1 MLYYLTFIVM
11 GYILGSILF
20 APLFGKLITK
30 KDIIRETKD
39 QNPGTANAF
48 MQGGMLCGILTLV
61 CDMGK
66 GFIPVFLCANM
77 LQTQFANCMWGID
90 EQLWGG
96 RSEIIVVLGSALVL
110 VAPVAGHIWP
120 IFHKWK
126 GGKGIAVSF
135 GCLLGYW
142 PNIGA
147 ALILACFFIL
157 FSLVIRITPH
167 FYRTM
172 ASYILG
178 TGIVFVWG
186 ESIAQTLGFLM
197 ITIIVCIRL
206 HLSTEKREEC
216 KVRLLWTR

>member
-96 RSEIIVVLGSALVL
+96 RPEIIVVLGSALVL

-142 PNIGA
+142 PNIGT

-157 FSLVIRITPH
+157 FSLIQNNQKRVILFVRFVHTFAGVHAIIITVKTPQ
-167 FYRTM
+167 
-172 ASYILG
+172 YI
-178 TGIVFVWG
+178 I
-186 ESIAQTLGFLM
+186 
-197 ITIIVCIRL
+197 
-206 HLSTEKREEC
+206 
-216 KVRLLWTR
+216 

>member
-96 RSEIIVVLGSALVL
+96 RPEIIVVLGSALVL

-120 IFHKWK
+120 AFLFCFH
-126 GGKGIAVSF
+126 
-135 GCLLGYW
+135 LL
-142 PNIGA
+142 
-147 ALILACFFIL
+147 
-157 FSLVIRITPH
+157 
-167 FYRTM
+167 
-172 ASYILG
+172 
-178 TGIVFVWG
+178 
-186 ESIAQTLGFLM
+186 
-197 ITIIVCIRL
+197 
-206 HLSTEKREEC
+206 
-216 KVRLLWTR
+216 

>member
-96 RSEIIVVLGSALVL
+96 RPEIIVVLGSALVL

-147 ALILACFFIL
+147 ALI
-157 FSLVIRITPH
+157 
-167 FYRTM
+167 
-172 ASYILG
+172 
-178 TGIVFVWG
+178 
-186 ESIAQTLGFLM
+186 
-197 ITIIVCIRL
+197 
-206 HLSTEKREEC
+206 
-216 KVRLLWTR
+216 